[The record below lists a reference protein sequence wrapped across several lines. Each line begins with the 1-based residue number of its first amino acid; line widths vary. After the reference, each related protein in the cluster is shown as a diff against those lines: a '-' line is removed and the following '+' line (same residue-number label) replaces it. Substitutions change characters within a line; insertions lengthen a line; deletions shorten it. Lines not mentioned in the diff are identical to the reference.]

1 MVGKADGKSARQLA
15 RLLGRSASTISR
27 GHVTGTVSRRRS
39 LAWSTRGSVTTP
51 VGLARVYGAYH
62 ASRAEYASCIEKDDS
77 GAWCSDCW
85 PRAGLGGRRLR
96 RCLPEE
102 PVKHVSH
109 ETIYIAI
116 YAAPS
121 GELRPGLVALLR
133 QHTCAR
139 RPRSQGANRQ
149 GRLQHSRPVPRG
161 R

>member
-1 MVGKADGKSARQLA
+1 MEHP
-15 RLLGRSASTISR
+15 RLG
-27 GHVTGTVSRRRS
+27 
-39 LAWSTRGSVTTP
+39 
-51 VGLARVYGAYH
+51 YD
-62 ASRAEYASCIEKDDS
+62 ASRAGPRVRRLSRKPRRIRELHREGRLWCLVFRLLAKGRS
-77 GAWCSDCW
+77 G
-85 PRAGLGGRRLR
+85 GGRRLR